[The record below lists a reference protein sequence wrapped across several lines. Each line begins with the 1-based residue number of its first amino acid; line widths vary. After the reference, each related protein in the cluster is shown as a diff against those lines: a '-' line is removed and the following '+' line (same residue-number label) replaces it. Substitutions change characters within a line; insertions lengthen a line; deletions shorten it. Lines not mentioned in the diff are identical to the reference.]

1 MRTVCSANTMRTRS
15 EVHQEGLLNTVI
27 REIQSI
33 VDYRRAHKIVP
44 ERATWRMLR
53 DRLTEEEF
61 AKLERLVEVGVVKE
75 YRGIAYPSY
84 EVDYVA
90 LNRYKADI
98 QKLG

>member
-1 MRTVCSANTMRTRS
+1 MRTRS
-15 EVHQEGLLNTVI
+15 EVHQERLMNTVI

-33 VDYRRAHKIVP
+33 VDYRRAHKIAP

-53 DRLTEEEF
+53 DRLNEEEF
-61 AKLERLVEVGVVKE
+61 AKLEWLVEVGVVKE

-84 EVDYVA
+84 EVDYAA